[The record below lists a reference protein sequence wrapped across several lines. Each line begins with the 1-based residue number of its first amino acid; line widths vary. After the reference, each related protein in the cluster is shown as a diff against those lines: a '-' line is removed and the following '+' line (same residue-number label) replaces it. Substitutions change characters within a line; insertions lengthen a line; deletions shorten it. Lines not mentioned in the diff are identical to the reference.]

1 MPSTRI
7 NGGTV
12 EIMMNDLLNA
22 GIKTASVYFD
32 GCGDS
37 GSIES
42 VSYYNE
48 FNALLNDSSVL
59 NNNALTDAKYP
70 YESRTSAYN
79 SETKRWDETWE
90 LETVSANKLIEVIA
104 YEKLEESNIDWYN
117 NDGGFGEVN
126 FFFDSKRIELDMNQR
141 YTEINSH
148 NFSWRYNGLAALEGD
163 E

>member
-22 GIKTASVYFD
+22 GFKKAVVHFD

-37 GSIES
+37 GSIEC
-42 VSYYNE
+42 VSYYKDTGLVTDLTGLHS
-48 FNALLNDSSVL
+48 NALKDE
-59 NNNALTDAKYP
+59 KYP
-70 YESRTSAYN
+70 YESCSSAYN

-104 YEKLEESNIDWYN
+104 YEKLEASNIDWYN